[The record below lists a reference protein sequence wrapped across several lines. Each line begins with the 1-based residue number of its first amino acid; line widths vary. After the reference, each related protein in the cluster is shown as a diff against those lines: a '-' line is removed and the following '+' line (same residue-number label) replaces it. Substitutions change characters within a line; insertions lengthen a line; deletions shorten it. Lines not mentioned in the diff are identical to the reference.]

1 MKAHQESRPETLA
14 ALLAKVRACSACAS
28 ALPLGPRPIL
38 QLSTSATILV
48 ASQAPGSK
56 VHQTGV
62 PFSDASGDR
71 LREWMGMST
80 DEFYDEERVAIMPMG
95 FCYPGRSGGGD
106 APPRAECVHL
116 WRDQLLQ
123 LLPAVR
129 LTLLVGS
136 YAQQHVLGPGAI
148 TPRVRNF
155 RDYLPEISRFRIRR
169 GDREFGRKRTHGSAR
184 MSSRRFAHRSSGR
197 APEISSGIP
206 PDRNRREGAAHELV
220 ARRAHWRKPLL
231 VSGNVVLRN
240 FGRRIG
246 GPRIRRSSG
255 SLRGVGI
262 RIGNRILGWL
272 LDGFVERRLFR
283 PGLLILRH
291 SVSLHPGL
299 ACTGKETDVIW

>member
-1 MKAHQESRPETLA
+1 MKDRKENKPEALA
-14 ALLAKVRACSACAS
+14 ALLAKVRACSACAD

-71 LREWMGMST
+71 LREWMGLSS
-80 DEFYDEERVAIMPMG
+80 DEFYDEETVAIMPMG

-106 APPRAECVHL
+106 APPRTECVHL

-148 TPRVRNF
+148 TPRVKNF
-155 RDYLPEISRFRIRR
+155 RDYLPDYFPLPHPSWRSRIWEEKNPWFREDVLPALRSAIEDARA
-169 GDREFGRKRTHGSAR
+169 GDQERNSGGGTDGLGSTGRPGVSAGLGSA
-184 MSSRRFAHRSSGR
+184 
-197 APEISSGIP
+197 
-206 PDRNRREGAAHELV
+206 
-220 ARRAHWRKPLL
+220 
-231 VSGNVVLRN
+231 
-240 FGRRIG
+240 
-246 GPRIRRSSG
+246 
-255 SLRGVGI
+255 
-262 RIGNRILGWL
+262 
-272 LDGFVERRLFR
+272 
-283 PGLLILRH
+283 
-291 SVSLHPGL
+291 
-299 ACTGKETDVIW
+299 